1 MPTQTPFPRMA
12 PIALSVLLIFIPV
25 LFSGCAHQAADQ
37 RAQRTMSAQ
46 MDSSQ
51 PMESDRLLIRSA
63 RVEVAVSS
71 PEVTAGEIRAEVTEL
86 GGWVSDTRINAN
98 KSHVL
103 NLRIPEEKLDA
114 FLEST
119 KATGKLKSFSVSA
132 TDVTDS
138 FRDNEANLN
147 NLTALRDRLHQL
159 LEQASDVQDILA
171 VEKELNRV
179 QSEIDRI
186 QGWLTRTSGRI
197 TMAEVHLTISQK
209 RIPGP
214 LGYVFKGI
222 GWTVKKLFV
231 IR

>member
-1 MPTQTPFPRMA
+1 MRTFPSHRFHA
-12 PIALSVLLIFIPV
+12 VAAALAVLVLFLPI
-25 LFSGCAHQAADQ
+25 LFSGCSRGADHRPQ
-37 RAQRTMSAQ
+37 RAMMAQ
-46 MDSSQ
+46 G
-51 PMESDRLLIRSA
+51 ESGSGAEGDRLLIRTA
-63 RVEVAVSS
+63 RVEIAV
-71 PEVTAGEIRAEVTEL
+71 PNPKETADTVSDDVKEL
-86 GGWVSDTRINAN
+86 GGWISETRISNR
-98 KSHVL
+98 SHVL
-103 NLRIPEEKLDA
+103 NVRVPEEKLDS
-114 FLEST
+114 FLETMKGAGSV
-119 KATGKLKSFSVSA
+119 KQFSVSS

-138 FRDNEANLN
+138 FRDHEANLE

-159 LEQASDVQDILA
+159 LDQASDVQDILA